1 MTPTLDDARDLDAR
15 DRLASL
21 RTRFLPAHD
30 DGLVAYLDG
39 NSLGRPPRATAD
51 RLADFV
57 DQQWGTRLIR
67 GWNEGW
73 LELPE
78 RIGDRIGEVCLGAA
92 PGQVAV
98 GDSTTVCLYKVIR
111 AAVSARPGRR
121 EIVTDR
127 DNFPTDRYVVEGI
140 AGELGLTVR
149 WIDVDPDRGA
159 TPEQVSTVVG
169 EDTAVVTLSHVAYRT
184 GFVADMAAITRI
196 AHEAGALV
204 VWDLCHSVGCLP
216 VELDGLDV
224 DFAVGCTYKYLN
236 AGPGAPAF
244 LYVRREHQ
252 DLRQPLQG
260 WLGRLDA
267 FDMAQGYEPANGVR
281 SFLSGTPPVLAMLGV
296 AEGVEL
302 VAEAGIGRIREKA
315 AALTAFAVALADDR
329 LAPLG
334 LGLASPRD
342 PAERGGHVTLRRDD
356 AVELTAKLTE
366 AGVLVDYR
374 APDGIRLGLSPLTTS
389 FEELWNAV
397 DVIHATAS

>member
-1 MTPTLDDARDLDAR
+1 MTSTVDDARDLDTR
-15 DRLASL
+15 DPLAPL
-21 RTRFLPAHD
+21 RAKFLPAHD

-51 RLADFV
+51 RLADFI

-98 GDSTTVCLYKVIR
+98 GDSTTVCLYKLIR

-140 AGELGLTVR
+140 ADELGLTVR
-149 WIDVDPDRGA
+149 WVDPEPGRGA

-184 GFVADMAAITRI
+184 GYIADMAAITRI
-196 AHEAGALV
+196 AHDAGALV

-216 VELDGLDV
+216 VELDALDV

-252 DLRQPLQG
+252 HLRQPLQG

-267 FDMAQGYEPANGVR
+267 FDMAQGYEPAPGVR

-302 VAEAGIGRIREKA
+302 VAEAGIERIREKA

-334 LGLASPRD
+334 FGLASPRE
-342 PAERGGHVTLRRDD
+342 PAERGGHITLRRDD
-356 AVELTAKLTE
+356 AAELTTKLTE

-374 APDGIRLGLSPLTTS
+374 APDGVRLGLAPLTTS
-389 FEELWNAV
+389 FEELWHAV
-397 DVIHATAS
+397 DIIRANAS